1 MTPIIREVRQI
12 ECEFSADLIR
22 DMIIAEAR
30 RCAELGEDVPVTLT
44 ATLIPAVT
52 VRAVVAGPISFEPGA
67 THKAFPAQGNEP
79 ISSGVSTGSSNMQK
93 MHAAPEAAPRPANS
107 KPALPQVWT
116 RDEDDLVVASAIEMI
131 GATVKDQAAAASL
144 LLTGRT
150 VEAVRY
156 RMQTTLKARIAAEV
170 EALAAARAKK
180 AAHGAPDTAR
190 TPDVEKAPGA
200 ISAQAAGQ
208 DGVSGSDIA
217 AHLRALP
224 YPAGWGVELE
234 VDMLERALDGQ
245 TVMQIADINGWSPQF
260 IKMRFELLVG
270 RKGTMPAR
278 FSRQEVLE
286 ALRPRATDTVA
297 ITREGEA

>member
-1 MTPIIREVRQI
+1 MQMTPIIREVRQI

-22 DMIIAEAR
+22 DLIIAEAR
-30 RCAELGEDVPVTLT
+30 RCAELGEDVPVTLV

-52 VRAVVAGPISFEPGA
+52 VRAVVAGPISFEPGT
-67 THKAFPAQGNEP
+67 THKTLPVQGNEP
-79 ISSGVSTGSSNMQK
+79 ISSPEVSALVLSNIEKIDNAPATVSTT
-93 MHAAPEAAPRPANS
+93 A
-107 KPALPQVWT
+107 KPQPWT
-116 RDEDDLVVASAIEMI
+116 DAEDDQLVAAAIEMQ
-131 GATVKDQAAAASL
+131 GVSLNRQTVIIAGRMPHRTRPAIEFRMRNK
-144 LLTGRT
+144 LTGRIASEL
-150 VEAVRY
+150 EA
-156 RMQTTLKARIAAEV
+156 I
-170 EALAAARAKK
+170 AAARAKK
-180 AAHGAPDTAR
+180 APHSAPDVSR
-190 TPDVEKAPGA
+190 THDVEKAPET
-200 ISAQAAGQ
+200 ISALAPGQ
-208 DGVSGSDIA
+208 GGVSGSDIA
-217 AHLRALP
+217 AHLSALP

-245 TVMQIADINGWSPQF
+245 TVAQISDINGWSPQF